1 MSPTNPAA
9 HDCEPYL
16 DDPERF
22 AAHLYAEL
30 AAAGEA
36 HVLNPAATASQ
47 AFKDAISTLKRAHPD
62 EVGVGLPVTIADE
75 AGFDWASESH
85 AAGVRFGVA
94 AETLRR
100 ALLAGGDELRESRTG

>member
-1 MSPTNPAA
+1 MSTTKPAA

-36 HVLNPAATASQ
+36 RILDPAAMASQ
-47 AFKDAISTLKRAHPD
+47 AFKDAISTLKQAHPG
-62 EVGVGLPVTIADE
+62 EVGVGLSVTIADE
-75 AGFDWASESH
+75 AGFAWASESH
-85 AAGVRFGVA
+85 AAGVRFGVV

-100 ALLAGGDELRESRTG
+100 ALLGSDD